1 MARTNSNILLKGV
14 SGKIGDQLV
23 VKQYAGKTVI
33 SAMPNMSHV
42 KPSKL
47 QKQKRGVFAEAVK
60 FAQSVIR
67 DPVKKKA
74 YAKKVKAGQAVYHY
88 ALQQY
93 LKKAGK

>member
-1 MARTNSNILLKGV
+1 MHNREPQYLMQKVKAAEAALSMINCFGCHETGRSK
-14 SGKIGDQLV
+14 KWGD
-23 VKQYAGKTVI
+23 
-33 SAMPNMSHV
+33 
-42 KPSKL
+42 
-47 QKQKRGVFAEAVK
+47 AEAVK

-93 LKKAGK
+93 LKKSGK